1 MEEYEMI
8 EKIRNG
14 TIPFEMAL
22 EKYHNFIWKF
32 INEYSIADYDDDDLY
47 SILSMELYQ
56 AIQTYNKDKGVG
68 FMSYFGKC
76 MLNKLS
82 LEIASSKRV
91 KSGAETYNNAL
102 RLDIQ
107 VKETTIPMTYA
118 ELVLTCDCTREEIN
132 RNEMLQALEESLNT
146 LSDLHKDIVTKF
158 FIKEM
163 TQKEIGEEYGI
174 TYVRVKQRINEALP
188 KLQCQLKKRGFT
200 QSIY

>member
-14 TIPFEMAL
+14 TVPFEMAL

-32 INEYSIADYDDDDLY
+32 INEYNIADYDNDDLY

-56 AIQTYNKDKGVG
+56 AIQTYDQDKGVV
-68 FMSYFGKC
+68 FMTYFGRC

-91 KSGAETYNNAL
+91 KLGSETYNNAF
-102 RLDIQ
+102 RLDKQ
-107 VKETTIPMTYA
+107 VRKSTIPMTYA
-118 ELVLTCDCTREEIN
+118 ELVLTCDWTREEIN
-132 RNEMLQALEESLNT
+132 RNEMLQALDESLNT

>member
-32 INEYSIADYDDDDLY
+32 INEYSIADYDNDDLY
-47 SILSMELYQ
+47 SILSMELHQ
-56 AIQTYNKDKGVG
+56 AIQTYDKDKGVG

-91 KSGAETYNNAL
+91 KLGSETYNNAF
-102 RLDIQ
+102 RLDEQ
-107 VKETTIPMTYA
+107 VRKTTVPMTYA
-118 ELVLTCDCTREEIN
+118 ELILTCDCTREEIN
-132 RNEMLQALEESLNT
+132 RNEMLQALDESLNT

>member
-14 TIPFEMAL
+14 TLPFEMAL
-22 EKYHNFIWKF
+22 EQYHNFIWKF

-91 KSGAETYNNAL
+91 KLGSETYNNAF
-102 RLDIQ
+102 RLDKQ
-107 VKETTIPMTYA
+107 VKKSTIPMTYA
-118 ELVLTCDCTREEIN
+118 ELVLTCDWTREEIN
-132 RNEMLQALEESLNT
+132 RNEMLQALEESLDT

>member
-14 TIPFEMAL
+14 TLPFEMAL
-22 EKYHNFIWKF
+22 EQYHNFIWKF

-146 LSDLHKDIVTKF
+146 LSDLHRDVVTKF
-158 FIKEM
+158 FIKGV
-163 TQKEIGEEYGI
+163 TQKEIGEEYEI
-174 TYVRVKQRINEALP
+174 TQPRVRERINQALWQ
-188 KLQCQLKKRGFT
+188 LQYQLRKRGIR

>member
-56 AIQTYNKDKGVG
+56 AIQTYDKDKGVG

-91 KSGAETYNNAL
+91 KLGAETYNNAF
-102 RLDIQ
+102 RLDKQ
-107 VKETTIPMTYA
+107 VRKSTIPMTYA
-118 ELVLTCDCTREEIN
+118 ELVLTCDWTREEIN
-132 RNEMLQALEESLNT
+132 RNEMLKALDESLDT
-146 LSDLHKDIVTKF
+146 LSDLHKDVITKF
-158 FIKEM
+158 FIKGM
-163 TQKEIGEEYGI
+163 TQKEIGLEYKI
-174 TYVRVKQRINEALP
+174 TQPRVRERINQALWQ
-188 KLQCQLKKRGFT
+188 LQYQLRKRGIR

>member
-14 TIPFEMAL
+14 TMPFEMAL
-22 EKYHNFIWKF
+22 EQYHNFIWKF

-56 AIQTYNKDKGVG
+56 AIQTYDKDKGVG

-91 KSGAETYNNAL
+91 KLGSETYNNAF
-102 RLDIQ
+102 RLDKQ
-107 VKETTIPMTYA
+107 VRKSTIPMTYA
-118 ELVLTCDCTREEIN
+118 ELVLTCDWTREEIN
-132 RNEMLQALEESLNT
+132 RNEMLKALDESLDT

-158 FIKEM
+158 FIKGI

-188 KLQCQLKKRGFT
+188 KLQYQLRKRGIR

>member
-1 MEEYEMI
+1 MI

-14 TIPFEMAL
+14 TVPFEMAL

-32 INEYSIADYDDDDLY
+32 INEYNIADYDNDDLY

-56 AIQTYNKDKGVG
+56 AIQTYDQDKGVV
-68 FMSYFGKC
+68 FMTYFGRC

-91 KSGAETYNNAL
+91 KLGSETYNNAF
-102 RLDIQ
+102 RLDKQ
-107 VKETTIPMTYA
+107 VRKSTIPMTYA
-118 ELVLTCDCTREEIN
+118 ELVLTCDWTREEIN
-132 RNEMLQALEESLNT
+132 RNEMLQALDESLNT

>member
-1 MEEYEMI
+1 MI

-14 TIPFEMAL
+14 TMPFEMAL
-22 EKYHNFIWKF
+22 EQYHNFIWKF

-47 SILSMELYQ
+47 SILSMELHQ

-107 VKETTIPMTYA
+107 VKETTIPMTYS
-118 ELVLTCDCTREEIN
+118 ELVLTCDWTREEIN
-132 RNEMLQALEESLNT
+132 RNEMLKALDESLDT
-146 LSDLHKDIVTKF
+146 LSDLHRDIITKF
-158 FIKEM
+158 FVEGA
-163 TQKEIGEEYGI
+163 TQKEIGLEYGI
-174 TYVRVKQRINEALP
+174 TQPRVRERINQALWQ
-188 KLQCQLKKRGFT
+188 LQYQLRKRGIR
-200 QSIY
+200 QSTY

>member
-14 TIPFEMAL
+14 TMPFEMAL
-22 EKYHNFIWKF
+22 EQYHNFIWKF

-47 SILSMELYQ
+47 SILSMELHQ

-107 VKETTIPMTYA
+107 VKETTIPMTYS
-118 ELVLTCDCTREEIN
+118 ELVLTCDWTREEIN
-132 RNEMLQALEESLNT
+132 RNEMLKALDESLDT
-146 LSDLHKDIVTKF
+146 LSDLHRDIITKF
-158 FIKEM
+158 FVEGA
-163 TQKEIGEEYGI
+163 TQKEIGLEYGI
-174 TYVRVKQRINEALP
+174 TQPRVRERINQALWQ
-188 KLQCQLKKRGFT
+188 LQYQLRKRGIR
-200 QSIY
+200 QSTY

>member
-14 TIPFEMAL
+14 TVPFEMAL

-32 INEYSIADYDDDDLY
+32 INEYNIADYDNDDLY

-56 AIQTYNKDKGVG
+56 AIQTYDQDKGVV
-68 FMSYFGKC
+68 FMTYFGRC

-91 KSGAETYNNAL
+91 KLGSETYNNAF
-102 RLDIQ
+102 RLDKQ
-107 VKETTIPMTYA
+107 VRKSTIPMTYA

-132 RNEMLQALEESLNT
+132 RNEMLQALDESLNT